1 MITALIVVLMIFAL
15 AVFFGA
21 PYLPTLKP
29 QARAALD
36 LLDLKPGQTLLELG
50 SGDGRVLRQAAR
62 RGIKAVGYEINP
74 ILVIVSY
81 IVTFKYRRHV
91 TIKWR
96 NYWRADWPQADGI
109 YVFLLDKYM
118 VKLDKKIRRQKPRPP
133 KLASFAWK
141 MPGKKITAEKDGV
154 YLYSY

>member
-1 MITALIVVLMIFAL
+1 MITALIVILLLFGM

-29 QARAALD
+29 QTRAALD

-50 SGDGRVLRQAAR
+50 SGDGRVLLEAGR
-62 RGIKAVGYEINP
+62 RGLKAVGYEINP
-74 ILVIVSY
+74 ILVVVSL
-81 IVTFKYRRHV
+81 IVTFKYRRQ
-91 TIKWR
+91 IKICWR
-96 NYWRADWPQADGI
+96 NYWRAKWPPVDGI

-118 VKLDKKIRRQKPRPP
+118 LKLDKKIAAHKPPPP

-141 MPGKKITAEKDGV
+141 MPGKKISAEKNGV
-154 YLYSY
+154 YLYEY